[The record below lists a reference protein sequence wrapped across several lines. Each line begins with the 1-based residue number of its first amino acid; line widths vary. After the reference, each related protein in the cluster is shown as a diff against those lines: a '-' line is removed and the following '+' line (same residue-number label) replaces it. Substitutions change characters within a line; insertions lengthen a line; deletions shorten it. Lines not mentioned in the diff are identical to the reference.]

1 MTEHGPRARQLVGIV
16 LLSTLVAIAACGSGD
31 DGASGSDGSLAPG
44 ELAEVDAADC
54 PLDALA
60 DAEGPVEITLWHSFV
75 TRTQEAIEDLA
86 AQYNASQDRVV
97 VDVQSQG
104 AGYQE
109 IQRKFNQSIQSGD
122 LPAIAALED
131 NQTQFLAD
139 SGVIVPASACIA
151 AGGQA
156 PDWLPA
162 VAANYTIEG
171 VLWPSAFSVS
181 TPILY
186 YNKAH
191 FEAAGLDPD
200 DPPATLDE
208 MWDAAEA
215 IAEADVGDVAAPFAM
230 WLEPVQIESWLT
242 GVGQEIVNEGNGRE
256 GLATEATFDSE
267 AAIELLDWIQGMEA
281 AGLMSPEPD
290 VDGQIDH
297 LLAMANERASFTIEN
312 SVAATS
318 IEAFLRGELDTS
330 QLTEDQRVLV
340 DDDLELSLDIGAA
353 PFPGMEQAGQAQVA
367 GNGLYITNTGSDEQI
382 AASWDFLEF
391 LNSVPA
397 QVENNLVGSFIP
409 SVPDV
414 AFVPEVQQIWTTTL
428 SGQWL
433 ALSYEQVEAT
443 DPDRPGPS
451 VGPGADLRQIIRS
464 ELDRLLFE
472 GASPEDVSAA
482 IDRRLQEA
490 LEVYE
495 DQSF

>member
-1 MTEHGPRARQLVGIV
+1 MLAG
-16 LLSTLVAIAACGSGD
+16 LVALLLVVLAACSGSGD
-31 DGASGSDGSLAPG
+31 DGAGGSDSSVAEG
-44 ELAEVDAADC
+44 EVAEVDPAEC
-54 PLDALA
+54 PLDALETA
-60 DAEGPVEITLWHSFV
+60 DGPVEITLWHSFV
-75 TRTQEAIEDLA
+75 TRTQEAIESLA
-86 AQYNASQDRVV
+86 TQYNASQDRVIV
-97 VDVQSQG
+97 SVESQG

-139 SGVIVPASACIA
+139 SGVVVPASACIA
-151 AGGQA
+151 AGGEE

-162 VAANYTIEG
+162 VRSNYTIEG

-181 TPILY
+181 TPVLY

-200 DPPATLDE
+200 EPPQTLDE
-208 MWDAAEA
+208 VREAAQA
-215 IAEADVGDVAAPFAM
+215 IADAGVPNVESPFAM

-242 GVGQEIVNEGNGRE
+242 GTGQQIVNEGNGRD
-256 GLATEATFDSE
+256 GLATEATFDSDTSV
-267 AAIELLDWIQGMEA
+267 ELLTWIQDMEA
-281 AGLMSPEPD
+281 DGLMTPQAD

-297 LLAMANERASFTIEN
+297 LLAMANELSSFTIEN

-340 DDDLELSLDIGAA
+340 DEDLDLDLDIGAA
-353 PFPGMEQAGQAQVA
+353 AFPGIEQPGQAQVA
-367 GNGLYITNTGSDEQI
+367 GNGLYITNTGTDEQI
-382 AASWDFLEF
+382 AAAWDFLEF
-391 LNSVPA
+391 MNSVPA

-414 AFVPEVQQIWTTTL
+414 AFDPEVEQVWTSTL

-433 ALSYEQVEAT
+433 ALAYSQVEDT
-443 DPDRPGPS
+443 DPDQPGPS
-451 VGPGADLRQIIRS
+451 IGPGTDLRQILRS
-464 ELDRLLFE
+464 ELDRLLFD

-482 IDRRLQEA
+482 IQEQLQEA
-490 LEVYE
+490 LDVYE
-495 DQSF
+495 EQNF